1 MSHFDEKDLL
11 KLMKL
16 SKIECSQEEKD
27 RFYTALSRVVT
38 YIDQLTEVDTE
49 GVAPCNHI
57 LETITNVMRDDE
69 IGQTLSRDT
78 FLSNAPSHVGGMV
91 RVPPIIKTSNS

>member
-1 MSHFDEKDLL
+1 MSHFNEKDLL

-27 RFYTALSRVVT
+27 RFHTALSRVVN

-57 LETITNVMRDDE
+57 LETITNVMREDE
-69 IGQTLSRDT
+69 TGETLSRDT
-78 FLSNAPSHVGGMV
+78 FLANAPSHVGGMV
-91 RVPPIIKTSNS
+91 RVPPILKLSNS